1 LKKSFWLLASLLSTG
16 LLLFATQTLSAQG
29 PPAGLSK
36 MPAIGKIYG
45 KVLEAGS
52 RKPVEFATVTV
63 FAIQKDSIIGGS
75 LVRSNGDF
83 DIGKVPFGMY
93 RVKVSFIGYKTLE
106 KQVSITPQKFEQDLG
121 NLRIEID
128 AAQLATVEITEERNT
143 VALSIDRR
151 TYTVDKDLTS
161 QGGTGLEVMRN
172 IPGLTVDADG
182 SVKLRN
188 ASPTVF
194 VDGRPTTL
202 TLEQIPAE
210 QIERVE
216 VITNPSAKFDASTT
230 GGILNVVLKKNTKPG
245 YNGAINAGIG
255 TNTRY
260 NVGGNINIKE
270 GKVNFFTSYNLNV
283 NRFDVAGF
291 TDRENFSSGELVG
304 GFRQDNL
311 ATSGRQFQFVRF
323 GADYQLSNRNV
334 LTLSQNFGGG
344 NFDNEERQTFSTFD
358 GNREQVSTGNQFNDQ
373 SNFWRNSST
382 QLIFKHNAPKA
393 GKEWTTDLTYNR
405 SRNGTDALYTLNSFG
420 NTGLSLPGMPRLQKN
435 DGGGRNEVFTFQFDY
450 VDPLTDKTKLEWG
463 LRSNYRQNSSEL
475 DVSIKRD
482 TLDFA
487 IDSSLTNDFVVDD
500 IINAA
505 YVNVSSKIGK
515 WSYQAGLRFEQTY
528 FVADITNKNQK
539 FSYIYPDGFENLGK
553 ALFPSVFLSRKYGDK
568 QEFQANFSRKVNRPG
583 FFQMMPFIM
592 FADAQ
597 SFRIGN
603 PALAPEF
610 FNIVEL
616 NYSHIFKKGNYLGSL
631 YFRQTQD
638 VITNY
643 VYVLPTDSSIL
654 VSTYTNGNNQYS
666 YGTEHTVK
674 YTPIK
679 TFDLTLNANV
689 FYTDIQGGDAIG
701 NLNNQGFSWN
711 AKLIASYRLP
721 KSWSLQLNGEYEAP
735 RIIPQGLTNHVY
747 GADFS
752 VNKALS
758 KGWSF
763 NLSLVDMFNTRQFGN
778 FFSTPFFT
786 QEFIRRRDTRFLRFT
801 VNYRFGEFDASL
813 LKRIRKPSSG
823 GGMDMDF

>member
-1 LKKSFWLLASLLSTG
+1 MSASLLSAG
-16 LLLFATQTLSAQG
+16 LLFAAQTLLAQG
-29 PPAGLSK
+29 PPAGRGN

-45 KVLEAGS
+45 KVLEAGN

-121 NLRIEID
+121 NLRLEID

-143 VALSIDRR
+143 VVLGIDRR

-188 ASPTVF
+188 ASPTIF

-283 NRFDVAGF
+283 NRFDVEGF
-291 TDRENFSSGELVG
+291 TDRENFSAGELVG
-304 GFRQDNL
+304 GFRQDNV

-334 LTLSQNFGGG
+334 LTISQNFGGG
-344 NFDNEERQTFSTFD
+344 NFDNEDRQTFSTFD
-358 GNREQVSTGNQFNDQ
+358 GNRQAVSTGEQFNDQ

-382 QLIFKHNAPKA
+382 QLLFRHNAPKA

-405 SRNGTDALYTLNSFG
+405 SRNGTDALYALNSYDI
-420 NTGLSLPGMPRLQKN
+420 NGLLLPGMPRLQKN
-435 DGGGRNEVFTFQFDY
+435 DGGGRNEVLTFQFDY
-450 VDPLTDKTKLEWG
+450 VDPITDKTKLEWG

-475 DVSIKRD
+475 DVSIKQGA
-482 TLDFA
+482 LDFA
-487 IDSSLTNDFVVDD
+487 VDSSLTNYFVVDD

-505 YVNVSSKIGK
+505 YINMSSKIGK
-515 WSYQAGLRFEQTY
+515 WNYQAGLRFEQTY
-528 FVADITNKNQK
+528 FVADITNKGQK
-539 FSYIYPDGFENLGK
+539 FSYIYPDGFDNVGK
-553 ALFPSVFLSRKYGDK
+553 ALFPSVFLSRKYGDNR
-568 QEFQANFSRKVNRPG
+568 EFQANFSRKVNRPG

-610 FNIVEL
+610 FNIVEV

-654 VSTYTNGNNQYS
+654 VSSFINGNNQYS

-689 FYTDIQGGDAIG
+689 FYTDIQGGDALG

-711 AKLIASYRLP
+711 TKLIASFRLP
-721 KSWSLQLNGEYEAP
+721 KSWTLQLNGEYEAP
-735 RIIPQGLTNHVY
+735 RIIPQGRTNHVY

-813 LKRIRKPSSG
+813 LKRMRKPSGG

>member
-1 LKKSFWLLASLLSTG
+1 MTATLLSVG
-16 LLLFATQTLSAQG
+16 LLLAAQTLLAQG
-29 PPAGLSK
+29 PPVGRGT

-45 KVLEAGS
+45 KVFEAGS
-52 RKPVEFATVTV
+52 RTAVEYATVTV
-63 FAIQKDSIIGGS
+63 LALKKDSIIGGS

-83 DIGKVPFGMY
+83 TIDKLPFGMY

-106 KQVSITPQKFEQDLG
+106 KQVSITPQKYEQDLG
-121 NLRIEID
+121 NLRLEID
-128 AAQLATVEITEERNT
+128 AEQLATVEITEERNT
-143 VALSIDRR
+143 MALGIDRR

-161 QGGTGLEVMRN
+161 QGGTGLDVMRN

-182 SVKLRN
+182 GVKLRN
-188 ASPTVF
+188 ASPTIF

-210 QIERVE
+210 QIERIE
-216 VITNPSAKFDASTT
+216 VITNPSAKYDASTT

-270 GKVNFFTSYNLNV
+270 GKVNFFTSYNLNI
-283 NRFDVAGF
+283 NRFDVEGF
-291 TDRENFSSGELVG
+291 TDRENFSSGEMVG

-311 ATSGRQFQFVRF
+311 ATSGRKFQFVRF
-323 GADYQLSNRNV
+323 GADYQISNRNV

-344 NFDNEERQTFSTFD
+344 NFDNDEQQVFNTFD
-358 GNREQVSTGNQFNDQ
+358 GNRQAVSTGTQVNEQA
-373 SNFWRNSST
+373 NFWRNSST
-382 QLIFKHNAPKA
+382 QVIFRHNAPKA

-405 SRNGTDALYTLNSFG
+405 SRNGTDALYTLSSLNPAG
-420 NTGLSLPGMPRLQKN
+420 DLLPGMPRLQKN
-435 DGGGRNEVFTFQFDY
+435 DGGGQNQVVTFQFDY
-450 VDPLTDKTKLEWG
+450 VDPLTEKTKLEWG
-463 LRSNYRQNSSEL
+463 LRSNYRQNSSDL
-475 DVSIKRD
+475 DVRIKQGAADFMPD
-482 TLDFA
+482 T
-487 IDSSLTNDFVVDD
+487 SLTNYFVVDD

-505 YVNVSSKIGK
+505 YINMSSAFGK
-515 WSYQAGLRFEQTY
+515 WNYQAGLRFEQTY
-528 FVADITNKNQK
+528 FVADITNKGQN
-539 FSYIYPDGFENLGK
+539 FSYIYPDGLDNLGK
-553 ALFPSVFLSRKYGDK
+553 ALFPSVFLSRKYGENR
-568 QEFQANFSRKVNRPG
+568 EFQANFSRKVNRPG

-610 FNIVEL
+610 FNIAEI
-616 NYSHIFKKGNYLGSL
+616 NYSQIFKKGNYLGSL

-654 VSTYTNGNNQYS
+654 VSSFINGNNQYS

-674 YTPIK
+674 YSPVK

-689 FYTDIQGGDAIG
+689 FYTDIEGGDAIG

-711 AKLIASYRLP
+711 TKLIASYRLP
-721 KSWSLQLNGEYEAP
+721 KAWTLQLNGEYEAP
-735 RIIPQGLTNHVY
+735 RIIPQGRTNHVY

-752 VNKALS
+752 VNKALTKS
-758 KGWSF
+758 WTL
-763 NLSLVDMFNTRQFGN
+763 NLSLVDMFNTRRFGALYN
-778 FFSTPFFT
+778 TPFFT

-801 VNYRFGEFDASL
+801 VSYRFGEFDASL
-813 LKRIRKPSSG
+813 LKRMRRPSGGG

>member
-1 LKKSFWLLASLLSTG
+1 MTATLLSVG
-16 LLLFATQTLSAQG
+16 LLLAAQTLLAQG
-29 PPAGLSK
+29 PPTGRGT

-45 KVLEAGS
+45 KVFEGS
-52 RKPVEFATVTV
+52 SRTAVEYATVTV
-63 FAIQKDSIIGGS
+63 LALKKDSIIGGS

-83 DIGKVPFGMY
+83 TIDKLPFGMY
-93 RVKVSFIGYKTLE
+93 RVKVSFIGYKSLE
-106 KQVSITPQKFEQDLG
+106 KQVSITPQKYEQDLG
-121 NLRIEID
+121 NLRLEID
-128 AAQLATVEITEERNT
+128 AEQLATIEITEERNT
-143 VALSIDRR
+143 MALGIDRR

-161 QGGTGLEVMRN
+161 QGGTGLDVMRN

-182 SVKLRN
+182 GVKLRN
-188 ASPTVF
+188 ASPTIF

-210 QIERVE
+210 QIERIE
-216 VITNPSAKFDASTT
+216 VITNPSAKYDASTT

-270 GKVNFFTSYNLNV
+270 GKVNFFTSYNLNI
-283 NRFDVAGF
+283 NRFDVEGF
-291 TDRENFSSGELVG
+291 TDRENFSSGEMVG

-311 ATSGRQFQFVRF
+311 ATSGRKFQFVRF
-323 GADYQLSNRNV
+323 GADYQISNRNV

-344 NFDNEERQTFSTFD
+344 NFDNDEQQVFNTFD
-358 GNREQVSTGNQFNDQ
+358 GNRQTVSTGTQINEQA
-373 SNFWRNSST
+373 NFWRNSST
-382 QLIFKHNAPKA
+382 QVIFRHNAPKA

-405 SRNGTDALYTLNSFG
+405 SRNGTDALYTLSSLNPAG
-420 NTGLSLPGMPRLQKN
+420 DLLPGMPRLQKN
-435 DGGGRNEVFTFQFDY
+435 DGGGQNQVVTFQFDY
-450 VDPLTDKTKLEWG
+450 VDPLTEKTKLEWG
-463 LRSNYRQNSSEL
+463 LRSNYRQNSSDL
-475 DVSIKRD
+475 DVRIKQGAADFMPD
-482 TLDFA
+482 T
-487 IDSSLTNDFVVDD
+487 SLTNYFVVDD

-505 YVNVSSKIGK
+505 YINMSSAFGK
-515 WSYQAGLRFEQTY
+515 WNYQAGLRFEQTY
-528 FVADITNKNQK
+528 FVADITNKGQN
-539 FSYIYPDGFENLGK
+539 FSYIYPDGLDNLGK
-553 ALFPSVFLSRKYGDK
+553 ALFPSVFLSRKYGENR
-568 QEFQANFSRKVNRPG
+568 EFQANFSRKVNRPG

-610 FNIVEL
+610 FNIAEI
-616 NYSHIFKKGNYLGSL
+616 NYSQIFKKGNYLGSL

-654 VSTYTNGNNQYS
+654 VSSFINGNNQYS

-674 YTPIK
+674 YSPVK

-689 FYTDIQGGDAIG
+689 FYTDIEGGDAIG

-711 AKLIASYRLP
+711 TKLIASYRLP
-721 KSWSLQLNGEYEAP
+721 KAWTLQLNGEYEAP
-735 RIIPQGLTNHVY
+735 RIIPQGRTNHVY

-752 VNKALS
+752 VNKALTKS
-758 KGWSF
+758 WTL
-763 NLSLVDMFNTRQFGN
+763 NLSLVDMFNTRRFGALYN
-778 FFSTPFFT
+778 TPFFT

-801 VNYRFGEFDASL
+801 VSYRFGEFDASL
-813 LKRIRKPSSG
+813 LKRMRRPSGGG

>member
-1 LKKSFWLLASLLSTG
+1 MSASLLSVG
-16 LLLFATQTLSAQG
+16 LLFATQTVVAQG
-29 PPAGLSK
+29 PPPAGRGN

-63 FAIQKDSIIGGS
+63 FALQKDSIIGGS
-75 LVRSNGDF
+75 LVRNNGDF
-83 DIGKVPFGMY
+83 DIGKVPYGMY

-143 VALSIDRR
+143 VVLGIDRR

-188 ASPTVF
+188 ASPTIF

-283 NRFDVAGF
+283 NRFNVEGF

-304 GFRQDNL
+304 GFRQDNV

-344 NFDNEERQTFSTFD
+344 NFDNEDRQTFSTFD
-358 GNREQVSTGNQFNDQ
+358 GNRQQVSTGNQFNDQ
-373 SNFWRNSST
+373 SNFWRNSTT

-405 SRNGTDALYTLNSFG
+405 SRNGTDALYALNSRDV
-420 NTGLSLPGMPRLQKN
+420 NGLLLPGMPRLQKN
-435 DGGGRNEVFTFQFDY
+435 DGGGRNEVLTFQFDY
-450 VDPLTDKTKLEWG
+450 VNPLTDKTKLEWG
-463 LRSNYRQNSSEL
+463 LRSNYRRNSSEL
-475 DVSIKRD
+475 DVSFKRGD
-482 TLDFA
+482 SLFV
-487 IDSSLTNDFVVDD
+487 IDSSLTNYFVVDD

-505 YVNVSSKIGK
+505 YINMSSKMGK

-528 FVADITNKNQK
+528 FVADITNKDQK
-539 FSYIYPDGFENLGK
+539 FSYIYPEGFDNLGK
-553 ALFPSVFLSRKYGDK
+553 ALFPSVFLSRKYGENR
-568 QEFQANFSRKVNRPG
+568 EFQANFSRKVNRPG

-610 FNIVEL
+610 FNIVEV
-616 NYSHIFKKGNYLGSL
+616 NYSQIYKKGNYLGSL

-654 VSTYTNGNNQYS
+654 VSSYINGNNQYS

-689 FYTDIQGGDAIG
+689 FYTDIQGGDALG

-711 AKLIASYRLP
+711 TKLIASYRLP
-721 KSWSLQLNGEYEAP
+721 KSWTVQLNGEYEAP
-735 RIIPQGLTNHVY
+735 RIIPQGRTNHVY

-801 VNYRFGEFDASL
+801 VNYRFGEYDASL
-813 LKRIRKPSSG
+813 LKRMRRPGGG

>member
-1 LKKSFWLLASLLSTG
+1 MSVG
-16 LLLFATQTLSAQG
+16 LLLAAQTLLAQG
-29 PPAGLSK
+29 PPTGRGT

-45 KVLEAGS
+45 KVFEAGS
-52 RKPVEFATVTV
+52 RTAVEYATVTV
-63 FAIQKDSIIGGS
+63 LALKKDSIIGGS

-83 DIGKVPFGMY
+83 TIDKLPFGMY
-93 RVKVSFIGYKTLE
+93 RVKVSFIGYKSLE
-106 KQVSITPQKFEQDLG
+106 KQVSITPQKYEQDLG
-121 NLRIEID
+121 NLRLEID
-128 AAQLATVEITEERNT
+128 AEQLATVEITEERNT
-143 VALSIDRR
+143 MALGIDRR

-161 QGGTGLEVMRN
+161 QGGTGLDVMRN

-182 SVKLRN
+182 GVKLRN
-188 ASPTVF
+188 ASPTIF

-210 QIERVE
+210 QIERIE
-216 VITNPSAKFDASTT
+216 VITNPSAKYDASTT

-270 GKVNFFTSYNLNV
+270 GKVNFFTSYNLNI
-283 NRFDVAGF
+283 NRFDVEGF
-291 TDRENFSSGELVG
+291 TDRENFSSGEMVG

-311 ATSGRQFQFVRF
+311 ATSGRKFQFVRF
-323 GADYQLSNRNV
+323 GADYQISNRNV

-344 NFDNEERQTFSTFD
+344 NFDNDEQQVFNTFD
-358 GNREQVSTGNQFNDQ
+358 GNRQAVSTGTQINEQA
-373 SNFWRNSST
+373 NFWRNSST
-382 QLIFKHNAPKA
+382 QVIFRHNAPKA

-405 SRNGTDALYTLNSFG
+405 SRNGTDALYTLSSLNPAG
-420 NTGLSLPGMPRLQKN
+420 DLLPGMPRLQKN
-435 DGGGRNEVFTFQFDY
+435 DGGGQNQVVTFQFDY
-450 VDPLTDKTKLEWG
+450 VDPLTEKTKLEWG
-463 LRSNYRQNSSEL
+463 LRSNYRQNSSDL
-475 DVSIKRD
+475 DVRIKQGAADFMPD
-482 TLDFA
+482 T
-487 IDSSLTNDFVVDD
+487 SLTNYFVVDD

-505 YVNVSSKIGK
+505 YINMSSAFGK
-515 WSYQAGLRFEQTY
+515 WNYQAGLRFEQTY
-528 FVADITNKNQK
+528 FVADITNKGQN
-539 FSYIYPDGFENLGK
+539 FSYIYPDGLDNLGK
-553 ALFPSVFLSRKYGDK
+553 ALFPSVFLSRKYGENR
-568 QEFQANFSRKVNRPG
+568 EFQANFSRKVNRPG

-610 FNIVEL
+610 FNIAEI
-616 NYSHIFKKGNYLGSL
+616 NYSQIFKKGNYLGSL

-654 VSTYTNGNNQYS
+654 VSSFINGNNQYS

-674 YTPIK
+674 YSPVK

-689 FYTDIQGGDAIG
+689 FYTDIEGGDAIG

-711 AKLIASYRLP
+711 TKLIASYRLP
-721 KSWSLQLNGEYEAP
+721 KAWTLQLNGEYEAP
-735 RIIPQGLTNHVY
+735 RIIPQGRTNHVY

-752 VNKALS
+752 VNKALTKS
-758 KGWSF
+758 WTL
-763 NLSLVDMFNTRQFGN
+763 NLSLVDMFNTRRFGALYN
-778 FFSTPFFT
+778 TPFFT

-801 VNYRFGEFDASL
+801 VSYRFGEFDASL
-813 LKRIRKPSSG
+813 LKRMRRPSGGG

>member
-1 LKKSFWLLASLLSTG
+1 
-16 LLLFATQTLSAQG
+16 
-29 PPAGLSK
+29 

-106 KQVSITPQKFEQDLG
+106 KQVSITPQRFEQDLG

-188 ASPTVF
+188 ASPTIF

-334 LTLSQNFGGG
+334 LTISQNFGGG
-344 NFDNEERQTFSTFD
+344 NFDNEDQQTFSTFD
-358 GNREQVSTGNQFNDQ
+358 GNRQAVSTGEQFNDQ

-382 QLIFKHNAPKA
+382 QLLFRHNAPKE

-405 SRNGTDALYTLNSFG
+405 SRNGTDALYALNSRDV
-420 NTGLSLPGMPRLQKN
+420 NGLLLPGMPRLQKN
-435 DGGGRNEVFTFQFDY
+435 DGGGRNEVLTFQFDY
-450 VDPLTDKTKLEWG
+450 VDPLSDKTKLEWG

-475 DVSIKRD
+475 DVSIKQGA
-482 TLDFA
+482 LDFA
-487 IDSSLTNDFVVDD
+487 VDSSLTNYFVVDD

-505 YVNVSSKIGK
+505 YINMSSKMGK

-528 FVADITNKNQK
+528 FVADITNKGQK
-539 FSYIYPDGFENLGK
+539 FSYIYPDGFDNIGK
-553 ALFPSVFLSRKYGDK
+553 ALFPSVFLSRKYGENR
-568 QEFQANFSRKVNRPG
+568 EFQANFSRKVNRPG

>member
-1 LKKSFWLLASLLSTG
+1 
-16 LLLFATQTLSAQG
+16 
-29 PPAGLSK
+29 

-188 ASPTVF
+188 ASPTIF

-358 GNREQVSTGNQFNDQ
+358 GNRQQVSTGNQFNDQ

-505 YVNVSSKIGK
+505 YINVSSKIGK

-568 QEFQANFSRKVNRPG
+568 REFQANFSRKVNRPG

-610 FNIVEL
+610 FNIVEF

>member
-1 LKKSFWLLASLLSTG
+1 VCSS
-16 LLLFATQTLSAQG
+16 
-29 PPAGLSK
+29 
-36 MPAIGKIYG
+36 
-45 KVLEAGS
+45 
-52 RKPVEFATVTV
+52 
-63 FAIQKDSIIGGS
+63 
-75 LVRSNGDF
+75 
-83 DIGKVPFGMY
+83 
-93 RVKVSFIGYKTLE
+93 
-106 KQVSITPQKFEQDLG
+106 DL
-121 NLRIEID
+121 
-128 AAQLATVEITEERNT
+128 
-143 VALSIDRR
+143 
-151 TYTVDKDLTS
+151 
-161 QGGTGLEVMRN
+161 
-172 IPGLTVDADG
+172 
-182 SVKLRN
+182 
-188 ASPTVF
+188 
-194 VDGRPTTL
+194 
-202 TLEQIPAE
+202 
-210 QIERVE
+210 
-216 VITNPSAKFDASTT
+216 
-230 GGILNVVLKKNTKPG
+230 
-245 YNGAINAGIG
+245 
-255 TNTRY
+255 
-260 NVGGNINIKE
+260 
-270 GKVNFFTSYNLNV
+270 
-283 NRFDVAGF
+283 
-291 TDRENFSSGELVG
+291 
-304 GFRQDNL
+304 
-311 ATSGRQFQFVRF
+311 
-323 GADYQLSNRNV
+323 
-334 LTLSQNFGGG
+334 
-344 NFDNEERQTFSTFD
+344 
-358 GNREQVSTGNQFNDQ
+358 
-373 SNFWRNSST
+373 
-382 QLIFKHNAPKA
+382 
-393 GKEWTTDLTYNR
+393 
-405 SRNGTDALYTLNSFG
+405 
-420 NTGLSLPGMPRLQKN
+420 
-435 DGGGRNEVFTFQFDY
+435 
-450 VDPLTDKTKLEWG
+450 
-463 LRSNYRQNSSEL
+463 
-475 DVSIKRD
+475 
-482 TLDFA
+482 
-487 IDSSLTNDFVVDD
+487 
-500 IINAA
+500 
-505 YVNVSSKIGK
+505 
-515 WSYQAGLRFEQTY
+515 
-528 FVADITNKNQK
+528 TNKNQK

-568 QEFQANFSRKVNRPG
+568 REFQANFSRKVNRPG

>member
-1 LKKSFWLLASLLSTG
+1 MTATLLSVG
-16 LLLFATQTLSAQG
+16 LLLAAQTLLAQG
-29 PPAGLSK
+29 PPTGRGT

-45 KVLEAGS
+45 KVFEGS
-52 RKPVEFATVTV
+52 SRTAVEYATVTV
-63 FAIQKDSIIGGS
+63 LALKKDSIIGGS

-83 DIGKVPFGMY
+83 TIDKLPFGMY
-93 RVKVSFIGYKTLE
+93 RVKVSFIGYKSLE
-106 KQVSITPQKFEQDLG
+106 KQVSITPQKYEQDLG
-121 NLRIEID
+121 NLRLEID
-128 AAQLATVEITEERNT
+128 AEQLATVEITEERNT
-143 VALSIDRR
+143 MALGIDRR

-161 QGGTGLEVMRN
+161 QGGTGLDVMRN

-182 SVKLRN
+182 GVKLRN
-188 ASPTVF
+188 ASPTIF

-210 QIERVE
+210 QIERIE
-216 VITNPSAKFDASTT
+216 VITNPSAKYDASTT

-270 GKVNFFTSYNLNV
+270 GKVNFFTSYNLNI
-283 NRFDVAGF
+283 NRFDVEGF
-291 TDRENFSSGELVG
+291 TDRENFSSGEMVG

-311 ATSGRQFQFVRF
+311 ATSGRKFQFVRF
-323 GADYQLSNRNV
+323 GADYQISNRNV

-344 NFDNEERQTFSTFD
+344 NFDNDEQQVFNTFD
-358 GNREQVSTGNQFNDQ
+358 GNRQAVSTGTQINEQA
-373 SNFWRNSST
+373 NFWRNSST
-382 QLIFKHNAPKA
+382 QVIFRHNAPKA

-405 SRNGTDALYTLNSFG
+405 SRNGTDALYTLSSLNPAG
-420 NTGLSLPGMPRLQKN
+420 DLLPGMPRLQKN
-435 DGGGRNEVFTFQFDY
+435 DGGGQNQVVTFQFDY
-450 VDPLTDKTKLEWG
+450 VDPLTEKTKLEWG
-463 LRSNYRQNSSEL
+463 LRSNYRQNSSDL
-475 DVSIKRD
+475 DVRIKQGAADFMPD
-482 TLDFA
+482 T
-487 IDSSLTNDFVVDD
+487 SLTNYFVVDD

-505 YVNVSSKIGK
+505 YINMSSTFGK
-515 WSYQAGLRFEQTY
+515 WNYQAGLRFEQTY
-528 FVADITNKNQK
+528 FVADITNKGQN
-539 FSYIYPDGFENLGK
+539 FSYIYPDGLDNLGK
-553 ALFPSVFLSRKYGDK
+553 ALFPSVFLSRKYSENR
-568 QEFQANFSRKVNRPG
+568 EFQANFSRKVNRPG

-610 FNIVEL
+610 FNIAEI
-616 NYSHIFKKGNYLGSL
+616 NYSQIFKKGNYLGSL

-654 VSTYTNGNNQYS
+654 VSSFINGNNQYS

-674 YTPIK
+674 YSPVK

-689 FYTDIQGGDAIG
+689 FYTDIEGGDAIG

-711 AKLIASYRLP
+711 TKLIASYRLP
-721 KSWSLQLNGEYEAP
+721 KAWTLQLNGEYEAP
-735 RIIPQGLTNHVY
+735 RIIPQGRTNHVY

-752 VNKALS
+752 VNKALTKS
-758 KGWSF
+758 WTL
-763 NLSLVDMFNTRQFGN
+763 NLSLVDMFNTRRFGALYN
-778 FFSTPFFT
+778 TPFFT

-801 VNYRFGEFDASL
+801 VSYRFGEFDASL
-813 LKRIRKPSSG
+813 LKRMRRPSGGG

>member
-1 LKKSFWLLASLLSTG
+1 MTATLLSVG
-16 LLLFATQTLSAQG
+16 LLLAAQTLLAQG
-29 PPAGLSK
+29 PPVGRGT

-45 KVLEAGS
+45 KVFEAGS
-52 RKPVEFATVTV
+52 RTAVEYATVTV
-63 FAIQKDSIIGGS
+63 LALKKDSIIGGS

-83 DIGKVPFGMY
+83 TIDKLPFGMY

-106 KQVSITPQKFEQDLG
+106 KQVSITPQKYEQDLG
-121 NLRIEID
+121 NLRLEID
-128 AAQLATVEITEERNT
+128 AEQLATVEITEERNT
-143 VALSIDRR
+143 MALGIDRR

-161 QGGTGLEVMRN
+161 QGGTGLDVMRN

-182 SVKLRN
+182 GVKLRN
-188 ASPTVF
+188 ASPTIF

-210 QIERVE
+210 QIERIE
-216 VITNPSAKFDASTT
+216 VITNPSAKYDASTT

-270 GKVNFFTSYNLNV
+270 GKVNFFTSYNLNI
-283 NRFDVAGF
+283 NRFDVEGF
-291 TDRENFSSGELVG
+291 TDRENFSSGEMVG

-323 GADYQLSNRNV
+323 GADYQISNRNV

-344 NFDNEERQTFSTFD
+344 NFDNDEQQVFNTFD
-358 GNREQVSTGNQFNDQ
+358 GNRQAVSTGTQVNEQA
-373 SNFWRNSST
+373 NFWRNSST
-382 QLIFKHNAPKA
+382 QVIFRHNAPKA

-405 SRNGTDALYTLNSFG
+405 SRNGTDALYTLSSLNPAG
-420 NTGLSLPGMPRLQKN
+420 DLLPGMPRLQKN
-435 DGGGRNEVFTFQFDY
+435 DGGGQNQVVTFQFDY
-450 VDPLTDKTKLEWG
+450 VDPLTEKTKLEWG
-463 LRSNYRQNSSEL
+463 LRSNYRQNSSDL
-475 DVSIKRD
+475 DVRIKQGAADFMPD
-482 TLDFA
+482 T
-487 IDSSLTNDFVVDD
+487 SLTNYFVVDD

-505 YVNVSSKIGK
+505 YINMSSAFGK
-515 WSYQAGLRFEQTY
+515 WNYQAGLRFEQTY
-528 FVADITNKNQK
+528 FVADITNKGQN
-539 FSYIYPDGFENLGK
+539 FSYIYPDGLDNLGK
-553 ALFPSVFLSRKYGDK
+553 ALFPSVFLSRKYGENR
-568 QEFQANFSRKVNRPG
+568 EFQANFSRKVNRPG

-610 FNIVEL
+610 FNIAEI
-616 NYSHIFKKGNYLGSL
+616 NYSQIFKKGNYLGSL

-654 VSTYTNGNNQYS
+654 VSSFINGNNQYS

-674 YTPIK
+674 YSPIK

-689 FYTDIQGGDAIG
+689 FYTDIEGGDAIG

-711 AKLIASYRLP
+711 TKLIASYRLP
-721 KSWSLQLNGEYEAP
+721 KAWTLQLNGEYEAP
-735 RIIPQGLTNHVY
+735 RIIPQGRTNHVY

-752 VNKALS
+752 VNKALTKS
-758 KGWSF
+758 WTL
-763 NLSLVDMFNTRQFGN
+763 NLSLVDMFNTRRFGALYN
-778 FFSTPFFT
+778 TPFFT

-801 VNYRFGEFDASL
+801 VSYRFGEFDASL
-813 LKRIRKPSSG
+813 LKRMRRPSGGG

>member
-1 LKKSFWLLASLLSTG
+1 MSVG
-16 LLLFATQTLSAQG
+16 LLLAAQTLLAQG
-29 PPAGLSK
+29 PPTGRGT

-45 KVLEAGS
+45 KVFEGS
-52 RKPVEFATVTV
+52 SRTAVEYATVTV
-63 FAIQKDSIIGGS
+63 LALKKDSIIGGS

-83 DIGKVPFGMY
+83 TIDKLPFGMY
-93 RVKVSFIGYKTLE
+93 RVKVSFIGYKSLE
-106 KQVSITPQKFEQDLG
+106 KQVSITPQKYEQDLG
-121 NLRIEID
+121 NLRLEID
-128 AAQLATVEITEERNT
+128 AEQLATVEITEERNT
-143 VALSIDRR
+143 MALGIDRR

-161 QGGTGLEVMRN
+161 QGGTGLDVMRN

-182 SVKLRN
+182 GVKLRN
-188 ASPTVF
+188 ASPTIF

-210 QIERVE
+210 QIERIE
-216 VITNPSAKFDASTT
+216 VITNPSAKYDASTT

-270 GKVNFFTSYNLNV
+270 GKVNFFTSYNLNI
-283 NRFDVAGF
+283 NRFDVEGF
-291 TDRENFSSGELVG
+291 TDRENFSSGEMVG

-311 ATSGRQFQFVRF
+311 ATSGRKFQFVRF
-323 GADYQLSNRNV
+323 GADYQISNRNV

-344 NFDNEERQTFSTFD
+344 NFDNDEQQVFNTFD
-358 GNREQVSTGNQFNDQ
+358 GNRQAVSTGTQINEQA
-373 SNFWRNSST
+373 NFWRNSST
-382 QLIFKHNAPKA
+382 QVIFRHNAPKA

-405 SRNGTDALYTLNSFG
+405 SRNGTDALYTLSSLNPAG
-420 NTGLSLPGMPRLQKN
+420 DLLPGMPRLQKN
-435 DGGGRNEVFTFQFDY
+435 DGGGQNQVVTFQFDY
-450 VDPLTDKTKLEWG
+450 VDPLTEKTKLEWG
-463 LRSNYRQNSSEL
+463 LRSNYRQNSSDL
-475 DVSIKRD
+475 DVRIKQGAADFMPD
-482 TLDFA
+482 T
-487 IDSSLTNDFVVDD
+487 SLTNYFVVDD

-505 YVNVSSKIGK
+505 YINMSSAFGK
-515 WSYQAGLRFEQTY
+515 WNYQAGLRFEQTY
-528 FVADITNKNQK
+528 FVADITNKGQN
-539 FSYIYPDGFENLGK
+539 FSYIYPDGLDNLGK
-553 ALFPSVFLSRKYGDK
+553 ALFPSVFLSRKYGENR
-568 QEFQANFSRKVNRPG
+568 EFQANFSRKVNRPG

-610 FNIVEL
+610 FNIAEI
-616 NYSHIFKKGNYLGSL
+616 NYSQIFKKGNYLGSL

-654 VSTYTNGNNQYS
+654 VSSFINGNNQYS

-674 YTPIK
+674 YSPVK

-689 FYTDIQGGDAIG
+689 FYTDIEGGDAIG

-711 AKLIASYRLP
+711 TKLIASYRLP
-721 KSWSLQLNGEYEAP
+721 KAWTLQLNGEYEAP
-735 RIIPQGLTNHVY
+735 RIIPQGRTNHVY

-752 VNKALS
+752 VNKALTKS
-758 KGWSF
+758 WTL
-763 NLSLVDMFNTRQFGN
+763 NLSLVDMFNTRRFGALYN
-778 FFSTPFFT
+778 TPFFT

-801 VNYRFGEFDASL
+801 VSYRFGEFDASL
-813 LKRIRKPSSG
+813 LKRMRRPSGGG

>member
-1 LKKSFWLLASLLSTG
+1 
-16 LLLFATQTLSAQG
+16 
-29 PPAGLSK
+29 

-188 ASPTVF
+188 ASPTIF

-210 QIERVE
+210 QIDRVE

-358 GNREQVSTGNQFNDQ
+358 GNRQQVSTGNQFNDQ

-482 TLDFA
+482 TLNFA

-505 YVNVSSKIGK
+505 YINVSSKIGK

-568 QEFQANFSRKVNRPG
+568 REFQANFSRKVNRPG

-610 FNIVEL
+610 FNIVEF